1 MKIVKHKFDSL
12 LSHSYENEFRLIVL
26 YKRVLRLRN
35 FEEPPLFRLRNWN
48 VKRIY
53 ILLCIYSVIR
63 NIKIKFKQ
71 VCSNSCII
79 VVIDVYRTSLYLLW
93 LCFAEQYAEM
103 FIH

>member
-63 NIKIKFKQ
+63 NINLNKLCKIYGKNIQFVQLK
-71 VCSNSCII
+71 
-79 VVIDVYRTSLYLLW
+79 
-93 LCFAEQYAEM
+93 E
-103 FIH
+103 